1 MGNKPSIPKHTRY
14 IESDENIVVLNVEF
28 EIKQT
33 GLGVISKQFIPAN
46 TIIRKLDLFGDE
58 LYDKI
63 NDLNYTGDANKY
75 LSNVDSE
82 DKTNVGIV
90 KVGNEMEIFELPKV
104 IYLETLRDI
113 ESGEELSRFYNEDF
127 WFEKEFNNKYGQV
140 IKSGDLPEV
149 YTYVDSFRETIHSSN
164 VLQIYGKKI
173 EDKYYYVQLM
183 GNTKINFYHKV
194 NQFNE
199 LNIFANLIELED
211 YLDKKY
217 GPESFRSVEHQQEV
231 LKLVY
236 LIDRTKSDYSKYEP
250 EDYIQI
256 DNSKYY
262 SVSNLNSRPKK
273 YFSSNK
279 ELVEAY
285 KTATEEEKQMYSWEI
300 KRETISLE

>member
-14 IESDENIVVLNVEF
+14 IESDENIVVSDVEF
-28 EIKQT
+28 EIKET
-33 GLGVISKQFIPAN
+33 GLGVIAKQFIPAN
-46 TIIRKLDLFGDE
+46 TIIKKLYLVQDE

-63 NDLNYTGDANKY
+63 NDLNYTGDANQY
-75 LSNVDSE
+75 LSNVDSQ

-90 KVGNEMEIFELPKV
+90 KVGNEVEIFELAKV

-113 ESGEELSRFYNEDF
+113 EEGEELSRFYNEDF
-127 WFEKEFNNKYGQV
+127 WFEKEFSNKYGQV

-149 YTYVDSFRETIHSSN
+149 YSYVDSFRESIHSSN

-173 EDKYYYVQLM
+173 GDKYYYVQLM
-183 GNTKINFYHKV
+183 GNTKINFYQKV
-194 NQFNE
+194 KQFNE
-199 LNIFANLIELED
+199 LPIFANLIELED

-217 GPESFRSVEHQQEV
+217 GPESFRSVEVQQEV

-236 LIDRTKSDYSKYEP
+236 LIDRSKSDNSKYELD
-250 EDYIQI
+250 DYIQI

-262 SVSNLNSRPKK
+262 SMENLNSRPKK

-279 ELVEAY
+279 ELVEAL
-285 KTATEEEKQMYSWEI
+285 KIATEEEKQMYSWEI